1 MVKPNGNG
9 TPHPDKRM
17 ATPTRTA
24 NILAPP
30 AILEL
35 TVSDARL
42 ETAPASWPTY
52 GSAGYTFN
60 STRVQQSAC
69 RTI

>member
-17 ATPTRTA
+17 ATPTATA
-24 NILAPP
+24 NMLAPP

-35 TVSDARL
+35 TVSEARL
-42 ETAPASWPTY
+42 EMAPAGIS
-52 GSAGYTFN
+52 
-60 STRVQQSAC
+60 VQ
-69 RTI
+69 